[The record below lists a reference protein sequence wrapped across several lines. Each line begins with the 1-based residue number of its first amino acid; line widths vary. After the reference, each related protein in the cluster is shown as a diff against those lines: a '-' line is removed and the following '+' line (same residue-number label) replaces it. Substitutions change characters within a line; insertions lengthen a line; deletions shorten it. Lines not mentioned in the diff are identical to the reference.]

1 MNAAFLRVI
10 FDQNSFMYRS
20 QKWLFFVLFFSSFF
34 LQAQERNEI
43 PTVIDSLYR
52 EDQVYFSFT
61 YNIVSGSP
69 SEITSSQFSGGFHTG
84 FIRDFPLNAR
94 RNVALGLGLGWSI
107 DTYGHNLYVGEAVE
121 GEGTYFA
128 VLDRDR
134 VDFDTNRFT
143 TQSIDLPIQFRWR
156 TSTPESYK
164 FWRIY
169 AGLRPG
175 YAYYFQSKFVQDGN
189 TYRESNVPEFEK
201 LRLGATFTFGYNT
214 FNFSLY
220 YSLNS
225 FFKDA
230 TVNNEDLD
238 LKTFQLGLTFYLL

>member
-1 MNAAFLRVI
+1 
-10 FDQNSFMYRS
+10 MYGS
-20 QKWLFFVLFFSSFF
+20 QKWHFVLIFF
-34 LQAQERNEI
+34 LPFFIVNAQQRNQI
-43 PTVIDSLYR
+43 PEVIDSLYR

-61 YNIVSGSP
+61 YNIVNGKPSGI
-69 SEITSSQFSGGFHTG
+69 ESSQFSGGFHTG
-84 FIRDFPLNAR
+84 VIRDFPLNQR

-107 DTYGHNLYVGEAVE
+107 DTYGHNLYIGEPAE

-128 VLDRDR
+128 VLDRNR
-134 VDFDTNRFT
+134 IDFDTNRFT
-143 TQSIDLPIQFRWR
+143 TQSIDVPIQFRWR

-169 AGLRPG
+169 AGLRPA
-175 YAYYFQSKFVQDGN
+175 YVYYFQSKFQQDGN
-189 TYRESNVPEFEK
+189 TYKESNITELER

-214 FNFSLY
+214 FNFSFY

-230 TVNNEDLD
+230 MINNEELE
-238 LKTFQLGLTFYLL
+238 LRTFQVGLTFYLL